1 MPVNSLSYTG
11 ITDLIIE
18 TSVPDMNVQQKL
30 LRVMVHHHEGVIIED
45 CSIVNIGDG
54 DQVPD
59 NVREQVVRAPQLDQ
73 VLCLLW
79 SQFIPL
85 TKYKSKK
92 NVKINKQ
99 F

>member
-30 LRVMVHHHEGVIIED
+30 LRVMVHHEGVIIED

-85 TKYKSKK
+85 TKYKS
-92 NVKINKQ
+92 
-99 F
+99 